1 MENWTMKT
9 KHGFHRWAML
19 VGTVMLIACIGCNQ
33 KEADETLE
41 KAQDTAGETA
51 DTVAKEGEEAIAKG
65 KELVEKGKEMASELG
80 TKTAAFFATMKDQ
93 LGDLESFK
101 DTPDKLKTAVSDLI
115 QTIDEKSEELNLP
128 EAINKTLATV
138 KEKLVALKEYLEG
151 EAEQAQIDEKVQ
163 EIMNS
168 VKSMLGS
175 ASQ

>member
-1 MENWTMKT
+1 MTTENR
-9 KHGFHRWAML
+9 FHRWAML
-19 VGTVMLIACIGCNQ
+19 IGAAMLVTAIGCSEQ
-33 KEADETLE
+33 EAEDAIE
-41 KAQDTAGETA
+41 KAKDTAGEAA
-51 DTVAKEGEEAIAKG
+51 DAVAKEGGEAMAKG
-65 KELVEKGKEMASELG
+65 EEMIEKGKEMASDLG

-115 QTIDEKSEELNLP
+115 QTIDEKSEELKLP
-128 EAINKTLATV
+128 EAVKTTLTTV

-151 EAEQAQIDEKVQ
+151 EVEQAQIDEKIQ

-175 ASQ
+175 AAE